1 VRTSKKIAASSD
13 LVHGTDKRAG
23 ASPKSIDATGR
34 DARATNNNVAETI
47 ESDGATAKSDQ

>member
-1 VRTSKKIAASSD
+1 VWTSKKIAASSD